1 MIFSD
6 EMISAYADGE
16 LQGSEKAEFENALQ
30 VDVPLRQALDDVLI
44 LKLQLK
50 DAYKG
55 VEPVASPQPAV
66 TNYRFVAYMA
76 FLIVAFGGGWISS
89 DLMHAPGQVVGSAS
103 GQTSGIEQMGAL
115 VNGVAGKTGKYILH
129 IGQRDN
135 ARFRKTLDEAEAL
148 MALYKNNPQGIELE
162 IIANAGGLDLF
173 REGATPYAERVKK
186 ISIMYP
192 NIKFIA
198 CANAI
203 ERLRERGI
211 EPDLINVVHH
221 GSTTA
226 IDQVVKRVNEGWTY
240 IKI

>member
-1 MIFSD
+1 MNFSD

-16 LQGSEKAEFENALQ
+16 LQGSEKIEFENTLQ
-30 VDVPLRQALDDVLI
+30 VDAQLRQALDNVFI

-50 DAYKG
+50 DAYKDVDP
-55 VEPVASPQPAV
+55 VERLQPAV
-66 TNYRFVAYMA
+66 MNYRFVAYMT

-89 DLMHAPGQVVGSAS
+89 DLMHAPGQVPGYAS
-103 GQTSGIEQMGAL
+103 GQTSGIGQMGVL
-115 VNGVAGKTGKYILH
+115 VNGISKKPGKYILH

-135 ARFRKTLDEAEAL
+135 TRFRKTLDEAEAL
-148 MALYKNNPQGIELE
+148 MAQYKNSPQDIELE

-186 ISIMYP
+186 ISVLYP
-192 NIKFIA
+192 GIKFIA

-211 EPDLINVVHH
+211 EPDLINAVHH
-221 GSTTA
+221 GSATA

>member
-1 MIFSD
+1 MNFSD

-16 LQGSEKAEFENALQ
+16 LQGSEKIEFENALQ
-30 VDVPLRQALDDVLI
+30 VDAQLRQALDDVFI

-55 VEPVASPQPAV
+55 VDPVERLQPAV

-76 FLIVAFGGGWISS
+76 FLVVAFGGGWISS
-89 DLMHAPGQVVGSAS
+89 DLMHAPGYATGQAS
-103 GQTSGIEQMGAL
+103 TIGQMGML
-115 VNGVAGKTGKYILH
+115 VNGVAVTEKTGRYILH
-129 IGQRDN
+129 IGQSDN

-148 MALYKNNPQGIELE
+148 MAQYKNNPQGIELE

-192 NIKFIA
+192 DIKFIA

-211 EPDLINVVHH
+211 EPDLINAVHH
-221 GSTTA
+221 GSATA

>member
-1 MIFSD
+1 MKFSD

-16 LQGSEKAEFENALQ
+16 LQGNEKIEFESALQ
-30 VDVPLRQALDDVLI
+30 VDAQLRQSLDNVLI

-50 DAYKG
+50 DTYKG
-55 VEPVASPQPAV
+55 VDPVERDLPAV

-89 DLMHAPGQVVGSAS
+89 DLMH
-103 GQTSGIEQMGAL
+103 TSGTWQMGAF
-115 VNGVAGKTGKYILH
+115 VNGVSGQRGTGTAAEKTGKYILH

-135 ARFRKTLDEAEAL
+135 TRFRKTLDEAEAL
-148 MALYKNNPQGIELE
+148 MAQYKNNPQGIELE

-186 ISIMYP
+186 ISILYP
-192 NIKFIA
+192 DIKFIA

-211 EPDLINVVHH
+211 EPDLINAVHH
-221 GSTTA
+221 GSATA